1 MNGVASVDA
10 MLGIINNAS
19 QTATIVDTQRNVADS
34 LRAAS
39 ERNLNALMQSLSS
52 ENQRSEHLANMNNA
66 FISQNLANVGST
78 LKDAIQ
84 TTAATQLSA
93 TERTGATSVGAIDRV
108 GSILSHSLERIGAD
122 NINATDRNGAANLLT
137 IERIGNSLS
146 SLLNQNNN
154 LLNSSIKDA
163 QVTSERN
170 FGETRL
176 FNSTINQ
183 NLERRI
189 GDYYIQAEKNFHNM
203 NNDLL
208 KVETSLGRLADN
220 HHNANMMELLKVH
233 AALDKSIDRSEMNL
247 SRQAADN
254 YANVQIEAAKNRM
267 GLEQKISDIGNDI
280 KLSILK
286 DNNETRNLINSYNN
300 DNIRNDLQ
308 AERIIHALHHHYPH
322 HHHHHGHHDHHD
334 HHDRHRDH
342 HHDRHHH
349 YYPPFFPYG
358 GIPFQGAAVGQ
369 QNGSP
374 RN

>member
-1 MNGVASVDA
+1 MNGVTSVDA
-10 MLGIINNAS
+10 MLGILNNAN
-19 QTATIVDTQRNVADS
+19 QTATIVDTQRNTAET

-66 FISQNLANVGST
+66 FITQNLANIGAT
-78 LKDAIQ
+78 LKDTIQ
-84 TTAATQLSA
+84 NSAATQLSA

-137 IERIGNSLS
+137 TERIGNSLS

-208 KVETSLGRLADN
+208 RVETSLGRLADN
-220 HHNANMMELLKVH
+220 HHNTNMMELLKVH
-233 AALDKSIDRSEMNL
+233 AALDKSIDRSEMNIT
-247 SRQAADN
+247 RQAADN
-254 YANVQIEAAKNRM
+254 YANVQIEAAKNRL
-267 GLEQKISDIGNDI
+267 GLEQKISDMGNDI

-286 DNNETRNLINSYNN
+286 DNNETRNLINTYNN

-308 AERIIHALHHHYPH
+308 AERIIHAMHHHHPH

-334 HHDRHRDH
+334 HHRD

-358 GIPFQGAAVGQ
+358 GIPFQGAAVGGQQ